1 VVGGIFD
8 EMESF
13 EMVGMGLWKAN
24 FAWFAVGS
32 SATSCSFSCSFSFSS
47 LTNCQESSSM
57 FFVGTL
63 SFISSSKKN
72 VRILVSVSPFS
83 LVVVVLYWTFS
94 RLFVSNEC
102 SVLDGMVID
111 WLW

>member
-1 VVGGIFD
+1 MVGGIFD

-32 SATSCSFSCSFSFSS
+32 SATSCSFSFSS

-72 VRILVSVSPFS
+72 VRILVSVSPSS

-102 SVLDGMVID
+102 SVLDDMVIY